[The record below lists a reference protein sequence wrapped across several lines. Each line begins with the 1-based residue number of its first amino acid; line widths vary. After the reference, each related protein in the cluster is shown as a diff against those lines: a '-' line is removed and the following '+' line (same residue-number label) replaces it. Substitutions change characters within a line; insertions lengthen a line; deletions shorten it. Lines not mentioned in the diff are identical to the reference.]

1 MTEETK
7 IDNQNNNLPAS
18 VSRVPLLPLRDIIV
32 FPFMV
37 VPLYVGRE
45 KSVKALEY
53 AMKNGKDILLSA
65 QKKAKTN
72 DPQPEDIYEI
82 GTLGK
87 IKHLLRLPD
96 STVKV
101 LVEGRKRVRIK
112 EYIDHQDFF
121 FCEIDDIADASKDS
135 PEKEALVRQAQK
147 SFEEYVKL
155 NKNIPPEMIMSVTN
169 IEQASRLADTIAAHL
184 TLKLKDKQEILE
196 IAHAEDRLE
205 KLLSRM
211 QSEIE
216 ILQIEKRIRSRV
228 KKQMEKT
235 QKEYYLN
242 EQLSAIQKELGEKE
256 DGKSEIQEIEDAL
269 KEKKLSKE
277 AKEKVEKEVKKLK
290 SMSPMSA
297 EATVVRNYIDWMISL
312 PWNVLS
318 NDKIDTKQAQ
328 TTLDR
333 DHYGLEKA
341 KKRIVEYLAVQKLVD
356 HLKGPILCLVGP
368 PGVGKT
374 SLARS
379 IADATNRKFVKMSVG
394 GMRDEAEIRGH
405 RRTYIGAMPGKII
418 QSLKKAETSNPVFLI
433 DEIDKMSMDFRGD
446 PSAALLEVLDPEQN
460 HSFGD
465 HYLDVDYDLSKVM
478 FVATANSLSG
488 IPRPLMDRMEVI
500 SLSGYTEEEKLQI
513 ATKYLIPKQTKENG
527 LTDKNITFTEVGI
540 QEIIRRYTKEAGV
553 RNLEREISS
562 VSRKVA
568 KDVVEHG
575 KEFSKTITQE
585 VVQDLLGI
593 PKYRY
598 GIAEQSSQVG
608 LTNGLAWTEMGGDL
622 LQIEVTVLPGKGKTI
637 LTGKLG
643 EVMQESAQAAMSYI
657 RSRSKAFGL
666 KDHFYEKIDIHV
678 HAPEGAIP
686 KDGPSAG
693 ITMATSIASALLKIP
708 VRRDIAMTGEITL
721 RGKVLP
727 IGGLK
732 EKAMAAYRGTIREI
746 IVPKENEKDL
756 KDIPQNIRDDMKFH
770 LVENADE
777 VLKIALEVS
786 RPEDLFKS
794 EDQFNFELF
803 ENTDGEKKKEPTSE
817 DSVVH

>member
-1 MTEETK
+1 MTDDIKKE
-7 IDNQNNNLPAS
+7 NNLPAPIG
-18 VSRVPLLPLRDIIV
+18 RVPLLPLRDIIV
-32 FPFMV
+32 FPHMV

-53 AMKNGKDILLSA
+53 AMKHGKDLLLAA

-72 DPQPEDIYEI
+72 DPLPQDIYQI

-87 IKHLLRLPD
+87 IKHLLKLPD

-101 LVEGRKRVRIK
+101 LVEGRRRVKITNYVDDQ
-112 EYIDHQDFF
+112 EFF
-121 FCEIDDIADASKDS
+121 FCEIQDIPNPSGSS
-135 PEKEALVRQAQK
+135 PEKEALTRQVQK
-147 SFEEYVKL
+147 SFEAYVKL
-155 NKNIPPEMIMSVTN
+155 NKNIPPEMIMSVSN
-169 IEQASRLADTIAAHL
+169 IDSASKLADTIAAHL

-256 DGKSEIQEIEDAL
+256 DGKNEIEEL
-269 KEKKLSKE
+269 EHTLSKTKLSKE
-277 AKEKVEKEVKKLK
+277 ASERVQKEIKKLK

-297 EATVVRNYIDWMISL
+297 EATVVRNYVDWILSL
-312 PWNVLS
+312 PWGVFS
-318 NDKIDTKQAQ
+318 DDQIDITQAQ
-328 TTLDR
+328 KTLDQ

-341 KKRIVEYLAVQKLVD
+341 KQRIIEYLSVQKLVES
-356 HLKGPILCLVGP
+356 LKGPILCLVGP

-379 IADATNRKFVKMSVG
+379 IANATNRKFVKMSVG

-405 RRTYIGAMPGKII
+405 RRTYIGAMPGKIV
-418 QSLKKAETSNPVFLI
+418 QNLKKAESSNPVFLI

-460 HSFGD
+460 HAFGD
-465 HYLDVDYDLSKVM
+465 HYLDVDYDLSKIM

-500 SLSGYTEEEKLQI
+500 RLSGYTEDEKLQI
-513 ATKYLIPKQTKENG
+513 ANKYLIPKQTKENG
-527 LTDKNITFTEVGI
+527 LKDANIIFSDKGVR
-540 QEIIRRYTKEAGV
+540 EIIRQYTKEAGV

-562 VSRKVA
+562 VCRKVA
-568 KDVVEHG
+568 RDVVEKG
-575 KEFSKTITQE
+575 EAFSKDISKQA
-585 VVQDLLGI
+585 VNDLLGI
-593 PKYRY
+593 QKFKY
-598 GIAEQSSQVG
+598 GMAETKSQIG
-608 LTNGLAWTEMGGDL
+608 LTNGLAWTELGGDL
-622 LQIEVTVLPGKGKTI
+622 LQIEVSVLHGKGKTI

-643 EVMQESAQAAMSYI
+643 DVMQESAQAAMSYI
-657 RSRSKAFGL
+657 RSRSKALGL

-678 HAPEGAIP
+678 HAPEGGIP

-693 ITMATSIASALLKIP
+693 ITMATSVASALLKVP
-708 VRRDIAMTGEITL
+708 VRKDIAMTGEITL

-746 IVPKENEKDL
+746 IIPKDNEKDL
-756 KDIPQNIRDDMKFH
+756 KDIPKKIRDDMTFH
-770 LVENADE
+770 LAEHADE
-777 VLKIALEVS
+777 VLKIALELTAPEKLFDANDVFEFGLLDTGERPDKPSKVS
-786 RPEDLFKS
+786 EES
-794 EDQFNFELF
+794 A
-803 ENTDGEKKKEPTSE
+803 
-817 DSVVH
+817 VH